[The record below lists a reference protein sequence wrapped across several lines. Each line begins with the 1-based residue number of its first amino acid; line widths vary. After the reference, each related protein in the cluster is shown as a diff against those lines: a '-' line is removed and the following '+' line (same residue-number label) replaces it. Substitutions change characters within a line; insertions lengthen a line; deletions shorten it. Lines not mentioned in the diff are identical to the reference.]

1 MKIAIDIDD
10 TIAHTT
16 LNVLKY
22 ADKFMKEKGLSLKNH
37 NISKKED
44 SEYLKNIYDKEDN
57 IKIECFNKYYKNIL
71 EDSEMISDANII
83 INKLKEV
90 GNEIFFVTARSSKF
104 NCDAK
109 KLTEDFLNRYNINYD
124 GLFIDEKEKVP
135 KFLELGIDLCIDDS
149 YDVCKNATEK
159 GIKALL
165 MTSPLNE
172 DIAINNEVT
181 RVNSWAEIER
191 EIRNI

>member
-16 LNVLKY
+16 VNVLKY
-22 ADKFMKEKGLSLKNH
+22 ADKFMIEKGLSLKNH

-44 SEYLKNIYDKEDN
+44 REYLKNIYDKEDN

-90 GNEIFFVTARSSKF
+90 GNEIFFVTARSSEF

-149 YDVCKNATEK
+149 YDVCKNATEN

-172 DIAINNEVT
+172 DTAINNEVT

>member
-16 LNVLKY
+16 VNVLKY

-37 NISKKED
+37 NVSKKED
-44 SEYLKNIYDKEDN
+44 REYLKKLYDKEDS

-90 GNEIFFVTARSSKF
+90 GNEIFFVTARSSEF

-149 YDVCKNATEK
+149 YDVCKNATKK

-172 DIAINNEVT
+172 DTAINNEVT

-191 EIRNI
+191 EIKNI

>member
-16 LNVLKY
+16 VNVLKY
-22 ADKFMKEKGLSLKNH
+22 ADKFMIEKGLSLKNH

-44 SEYLKNIYDKEDN
+44 REYLKNIYDKEDN

-90 GNEIFFVTARSSKF
+90 GNEIFFVTARSSEF
-104 NCDAK
+104 NCDDK

-149 YDVCKNATEK
+149 YDVCKNATEN

-172 DIAINNEVT
+172 DTAINNEVT